1 MKPSTRIGL
10 EISHLRQRLNEYNL
24 KEELSAEDR
33 AEMEKLTTRY
43 GEAEVELRA
52 AMAGEEPDE
61 VTERETVDSLDEL
74 RSNASVAEIVS
85 GFIEQRSLSGAT
97 AEYLQELKLPANTVP
112 LELLETRAA
121 TPAPSNVERTEAAVI
136 PAVFPQSVTSF
147 LGIPTPT
154 VANGEPV
161 YPVMTSRP
169 TVSTPAAGASV
180 DESDGT
186 FEAMTL
192 SPKRLQASYIYQI
205 ESAARFGAMDS
216 ALRRSLSDALADALD
231 KQILTGTSGLF
242 TGAPTAPTAEATYST
257 YRKELAARVDGRL
270 ASTMG
275 DVRLVVGAATYAH
288 ADQEFRSATAADD
301 MSALDYL
308 RSRSAGLRVSFHVP
322 AVASK
327 AQTTLFRVGM
337 RMDAVAPLWQ
347 GVSLIHDNLTRAKQ
361 GEITLTAVMLYSFA
375 ILRSEGFVKKGFQV
389 EA

>member
-1 MKPSTRIGL
+1 MKASTRLGL
-10 EISHLRQRLNEYNL
+10 EISSLRQKLNELNA

-33 AEMEKLTTRY
+33 ADMEKLTTRY
-43 GEAEVELRA
+43 GEAEVELRS

-61 VTERETVDSLDEL
+61 VTEKETVDTLDEL
-74 RSNASVAEIVS
+74 RSKATVAEIVS
-85 GFIEQRSLSGAT
+85 GFLEQRSLAGAT
-97 AEYLQELKLPANTVP
+97 AEYLQELKLPQNNIP

-121 TPAPSNVERTEAAVI
+121 TPAPANVGRTEAAVI

-147 LGIPTPT
+147 LGISTPT

-161 YPVMTSRP
+161 FPVMTSRP

-180 DESDGT
+180 DESDGA
-186 FEAMTL
+186 FEAMML

-257 YRKELAARVDGRL
+257 YRKELAERVDGRL

-275 DVRLVVGAATYAH
+275 DIRLVVGAATYAH

-347 GVSLIHDNLTRAKQ
+347 GVSLIHDNVTRAKQ

>member
-1 MKPSTRIGL
+1 MKASTRLGL
-10 EISHLRQRLNEYNL
+10 EISSLRQKLNGLNA

-33 AEMEKLTTRY
+33 ATMEKLTTRY
-43 GEAEVELRA
+43 GEAEVELRS
-52 AMAGEEPDE
+52 AMAGEETDE
-61 VTERETVDSLDEL
+61 VTERETADSLTEL
-74 RSNASVAEIVS
+74 RSKAAVAEIVS
-85 GFIEQRSLSGAT
+85 GFLEQRALTGAT
-97 AEYLQELKLPANTVP
+97 AEYLRELKLPANTVP

-121 TPAPSNVERTEAAVI
+121 TPAPTNVQQTEAAVI
-136 PAVFPQSVTSF
+136 PAVFPRSVVSF

-169 TVSTPAAGASV
+169 TESAPAAGATV

-216 ALRRSLSDALADALD
+216 ALRRSLSDALSDALD

-242 TGAPTAPTAEATYST
+242 TGAPTAPTAEADYAE
-257 YRKELAARVDGRL
+257 YRKQLAAQVDGRL
-270 ASTMG
+270 ATAAG

-288 ADQEFRSATAADD
+288 MDQEYRSATAADD
-301 MSALDYL
+301 QSALDYW
-308 RSRSAGLRVSFHVP
+308 RSRSGGLRVSFHVP
-322 AVASK
+322 AVAAK
-327 AQTTLFRVGM
+327 AQTALMRVGM
-337 RMDAVAPLWQ
+337 RMDAVAPIWQ
-347 GVSLIHDNLTRAKQ
+347 GVTLINDNVTRAKQ

-375 ILRSEGFVKKGFQV
+375 VLRSEGFVKHGFQV